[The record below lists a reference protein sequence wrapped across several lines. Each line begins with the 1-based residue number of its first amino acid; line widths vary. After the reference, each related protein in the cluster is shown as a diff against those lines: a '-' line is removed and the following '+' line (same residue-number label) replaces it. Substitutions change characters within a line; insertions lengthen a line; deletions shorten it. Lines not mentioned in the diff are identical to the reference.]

1 MAEQTVNPAEKPTSA
16 DAGQAWK
23 QLFRGWP
30 AGVPTRGVVV
40 TILGEQIPFEAFQLT
55 EAMMLFDRPTPDT
68 VGARRIFLP
77 FANIAAIKITE
88 VTQEK
93 AFQPL
98 GFSTPHL
105 AEKPK
110 AERPRRPFVP

>member
-1 MAEQTVNPAEKPTSA
+1 MAELTAPPTEKPFSN
-16 DAGQAWK
+16 DAAGAWQ

-30 AGVPTRGVVV
+30 AGVPTKGVVV
-40 TILGEQIPFEAFQLT
+40 TTLGEQIPFDAFQLT

-98 GFSTPHL
+98 GFATPHV

-110 AERPRRPFVP
+110 PERPRRPFVP